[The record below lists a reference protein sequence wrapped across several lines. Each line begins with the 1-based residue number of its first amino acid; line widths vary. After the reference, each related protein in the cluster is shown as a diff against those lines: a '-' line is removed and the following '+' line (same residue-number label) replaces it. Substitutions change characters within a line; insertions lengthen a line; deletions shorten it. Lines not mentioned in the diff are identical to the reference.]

1 MRARSEE
8 DEGRAGQHAQF
19 LRARVGVVKAARRR
33 YRPRRLPAKEPIHA
47 WTDGACGGN
56 PGPAGI
62 GVVLRCGDR
71 RKEISEYLG
80 EGTNNI
86 AELLAVKRALE
97 SIRDRKRTVY
107 LYSDS
112 SYVLGLLGSGW
123 KARANRE
130 LVEELRALRTR
141 FADLRLVKV
150 PGHAGVPENERADA
164 LARDAIVRR
173 R

>member
-1 MRARSEE
+1 VR
-8 DEGRAGQHAQF
+8 
-19 LRARVGVVKAARRR
+19 VVKPRLRR
-33 YRPRRLPAKEPIHA
+33 YRDALPTREPIHA
-47 WTDGACGGN
+47 YTDGACSGN

-62 GVVLRCGDR
+62 GVVLICGGR
-71 RKEISEYLG
+71 RKELSEYLG

-97 SIRDRKRTVY
+97 SVRDRARTVY

-112 SYVLGLLGSGW
+112 AYVLGLLGKGW
-123 KARANRE
+123 KPKANRE
-130 LVEELRALRTR
+130 LVEDLRALKSR

-150 PGHAGVPENERADA
+150 PGHAGVPENERADE
-164 LARDAIVRR
+164 LARAAVARR